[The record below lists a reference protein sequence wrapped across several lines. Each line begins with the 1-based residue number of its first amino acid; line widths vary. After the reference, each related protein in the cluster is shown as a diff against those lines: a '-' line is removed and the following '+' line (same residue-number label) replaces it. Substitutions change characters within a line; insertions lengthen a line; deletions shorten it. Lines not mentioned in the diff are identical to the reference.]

1 MIIVL
6 KLLLVDFSEQRYGR
20 NAGCRFYASE
30 LEFWDDE
37 IQRGHAVFVDDGSQ
51 LDHGIDALSLFE
63 SAEVI
68 NDDNDVAGD
77 ELRRN

>member
-1 MIIVL
+1 V
-6 KLLLVDFSEQRYGR
+6 
-20 NAGCRFYASE
+20 GCRFYTSE

-37 IQRGHAVFVDDGSQ
+37 IQCGHVVFVDDGSQ